1 MKSAS
6 QIVELKC
13 LIIFFFIA
21 ISGSHLFGQISVFTN
36 MKIHFLDVPIDG
48 KTVNYF
54 RADQVL
60 VKVGENADGLIEIED
75 IIIFENKLSFGT
87 PLSKNQ
93 IEAVKAR
100 AKLTIGGKNDPQITY
115 KSSTRDDGISN
126 DDVED
131 FLKLGKPLGAKVRF
145 KKVHDGA
152 DGKEVTGIADL
163 P

>member
-60 VKVGENADGLIEIED
+60 VKTKKINNVVVIDD
-75 IIIFENKLSFGT
+75 IIIFENKLSLGT

-93 IEAVKAR
+93 LEAVKAR